1 LAQTVAGVRQY
12 NQLVSLMD
20 NWNNG
25 DSDSMAANLATSYD
39 ATGALQDQADIYAES
54 WEAAQKRVKASAEAL
69 YQSLIDDE
77 FFINLLDG
85 ASKFLDFIKQA
96 IDGLGGMKGLLATI
110 STYILTIART
120 KFSDEL
126 KRLTGPSQKQQAE
139 QAMQMKR
146 DANTELKNMAAAGGA
161 SKESQV
167 TAQTY
172 SKIASI

>member
-1 LAQTVAGVRQY
+1 
-12 NQLVSLMD
+12 MD

-25 DSDSMAANLATSYD
+25 DSDSMAANLATSYG
-39 ATGALQDQADIYAES
+39 ATGALQDQADIYADS

-126 KRLTGPSQKQQAE
+126 KRLTGPSQKQ
-139 QAMQMKR
+139 
-146 DANTELKNMAAAGGA
+146 
-161 SKESQV
+161 
-167 TAQTY
+167 
-172 SKIASI
+172 